1 MSEIENISV
10 VKRKQFAEQSINM
23 RASGQTMETAC
34 TKFMQNLTFMI
45 SRAPFVINS
54 FVREQEEGE
63 QIINIQVRFSPETP
77 QQRGGGRREK
87 GEASGESLQGLGRE
101 LPVRKHQ

>member
-1 MSEIENISV
+1 M
-10 VKRKQFAEQSINM
+10 VKREQIAEQSINM
-23 RASGQTMETAC
+23 RASSQTMETAC

-63 QIINIQVRFSPETP
+63 QIIKIHVRFSPESP
-77 QQRGGGRREK
+77 QQRGGRKARKRRSERRELART
-87 GEASGESLQGLGRE
+87 GQGASSQETSIENDGI
-101 LPVRKHQ
+101 